1 MIKHITNKQPQKLN
15 DGFDLIAVQLTDGN
29 QTDINSVLP
38 IYCWE
43 GKLCAQN
50 AIRQVV
56 LPAFIVWWEG
66 ENKGPVV
73 LKKKKKKQF

>member
-1 MIKHITNKQPQKLN
+1 MN
-15 DGFDLIAVQLTDGN
+15 DGFDLTAVWLTDGN

-73 LKKKKKKQF
+73 FQKRQF